1 MYHYTWCNV
10 VLSILSISKIVLT
23 VCSYLVIAREEQ
35 VCRDVQKEKV
45 PFFILLHESPLICL
59 DLEKNRETF
68 NRYTME
74 AIVTTYRLRKIM
86 KTRANEH
93 IAKEIGEL
101 ILSEIQGRPALVIYF
116 HKDKQNPMCNDQFDE
131 MCRKLRI

>member
-1 MYHYTWCNV
+1 M
-10 VLSILSISKIVLT
+10 S
-23 VCSYLVIAREEQ
+23 AREEQ

-45 PFFILLHESPLICL
+45 TFFILLHESPLICL
-59 DLEKNRETF
+59 DLEKKRETF

-93 IAKEIGEL
+93 VAKEIGEL
-101 ILSEIQGRPALVIYF
+101 ILCEIQGRLALVIYF